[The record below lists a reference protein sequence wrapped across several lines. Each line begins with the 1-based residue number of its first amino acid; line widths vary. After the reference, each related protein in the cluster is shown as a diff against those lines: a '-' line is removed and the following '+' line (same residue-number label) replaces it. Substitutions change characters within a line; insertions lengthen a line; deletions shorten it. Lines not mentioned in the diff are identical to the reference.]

1 MKQPPRGRASDHD
14 ADDDALLEMLGLD
27 PASPGATAAGCP
39 SFEQIQAAQA
49 DALPD
54 DEGRTVL
61 GHLAACEACRALGA
75 AAREWEGPELA
86 PEARERIRPRVAA
99 PPAVRRVPSWLLP
112 LAAAVALAITAP
124 FLLRDRVQPSLPD
137 PGRSPAPAA
146 FVLPLGKLERRS
158 PPSLQVRGDDPF
170 DAALADALAPYE
182 ANDLGEAAVRLT
194 GLARAH
200 PDAASP
206 RLYLGVA
213 ELLQGRPEAARAA
226 LLEARP
232 LARAFWTPHVLWY
245 LAIADERVGD
255 REAAA
260 RLLAALCGQ
269 PGEYRD
275 RACAALAGP
284 PFAPA
289 ASR

>member
-1 MKQPPRGRASDHD
+1 MKQPPPGRASDHD
-14 ADDDALLEMLGLD
+14 ADDDALLEMLGLG

-61 GHLAACEACRALGA
+61 GHLEGCEACRALGT

-86 PEARERIRPRVAA
+86 PEARERILSRVAA
-99 PPAVRRVPSWLLP
+99 PPAVRRVPSWLLS

-124 FLLRDRVQPSLPD
+124 FLLRGRVQPSLPD
-137 PGRSPAPAA
+137 QGRSPAG
-146 FVLPLGKLERRS
+146 FVLPLDKLDRRS
-158 PPSLQVRGDDPF
+158 APSLQVRGDDPF
-170 DAALADALAPYE
+170 DAAFADALAPYE
-182 ANDLGEAAVRLT
+182 ANDLGEAAVRLK

-206 RLYLGVA
+206 RLYLGVT

-232 LARAFWTPHVLWY
+232 LARTFWTPHVLWY
-245 LAIADERVGD
+245 LAIAEERVGD
-255 REAAA
+255 REAASP
-260 RLLAALCGQ
+260 LLAALCGQ

-275 RACAALAGP
+275 RACAALSGP

-289 ASR
+289 ATR